1 MYWSGVVAAEGQS
14 EVPSPSRTQFM
25 GLCFQVTLKIN
36 EIGRIA
42 LRDFKGLENC
52 DANTRRMV
60 LDFSLNV
67 AQRNMDQAFR

>member
-1 MYWSGVVAAEGQS
+1 MKS
-14 EVPSPSRTQFM
+14 
-25 GLCFQVTLKIN
+25 LLKVTLKIN

-52 DANTRRMV
+52 NSQTRQMV

-67 AQRNMDQAFR
+67 AQGNMDQAFK